1 MNEASPSRNQLSRTL
16 LIIWAVAATLIG
28 ILSVSMVVFLF
39 VRLQSSA
46 RRLDEPALA
55 RETAP
60 AMGVAHL
67 TNVFESTLPGS
78 YHWIMDGKER
88 GIVTLYA
95 DHTASGISGEK
106 SPRYRWF
113 LQPQGLVITWG
124 NSYTV
129 FTESAGTVRY
139 RGSENRYIVEMIKME

>member
-1 MNEASPSRNQLSRTL
+1 MNEANPSRNQLSRTWL
-16 LIIWAVAATLIG
+16 VIWAVVATLVG
-28 ILSVSMVVFLF
+28 TLSVSVAVFFF
-39 VRLQSSA
+39 VRLQSAA
-46 RRLDEPALA
+46 RRLDESARA
-55 RETAP
+55 RETVS

-67 TNVFESTLPGS
+67 TDVSESTLPGS

-95 DHTASGISGEK
+95 DHTASGTSGERN
-106 SPRYRWF
+106 PRYRWF

-129 FTESAGTVRY
+129 FTESVGTASY
-139 RGSENRYIVEMIKME
+139 RGSENRYAVEMIKVE